1 MKFFRPEIVNL
12 ISLDARHVLDVGCAN
27 GDVGL
32 SIKNHRI
39 CEVVGIELCEAKAKI
54 ASSKIDR
61 VIAGNVET
69 IDPDLKKKYFDH
81 IVFADVLEHLKD
93 PICVLCKYIG
103 YLKDDG
109 YIVVSIPNIRHFSV
123 LFELIA
129 RGEWEYRTS
138 GIMDEGHLR
147 FFTNKSFK
155 RLIRKVGLEIVS
167 MNRIFSIKGSYAL
180 NVVTLGIFRDFLT
193 AQYVFLLKKQKN
205 L

>member
-1 MKFFRPEIVNL
+1 LTFIR
-12 ISLDARHVLDVGCAN
+12 
-27 GDVGL
+27 
-32 SIKNHRI
+32 
-39 CEVVGIELCEAKAKI
+39 
-54 ASSKIDR
+54 
-61 VIAGNVET
+61 
-69 IDPDLKKKYFDH
+69 
-81 IVFADVLEHLKD
+81 
-93 PICVLCKYIG
+93 